1 MTSDA
6 TESRSFYDG
15 YQFCN
20 LPEQVYVGG
29 GYRGNH
35 KDGDG
40 MLTVTAPANLTNA
53 NGDTIPFSQISWTS
67 SGNGDTGAQPFPAGT
82 FSGGVQTLAHW
93 PVDRKSTRMN
103 YSH

>member
-1 MTSDA
+1 MRISDW
-6 TESRSFYDG
+6 SSDV
-15 YQFCN
+15 CSSD
-20 LPEQVYVGG
+20 LGG

-82 FSGGVQTLAHW
+82 FRGGVQRPEERRGGKAGVRTCNSW
-93 PVDRKSTRMN
+93 WSPSP
-103 YSH
+103 